1 MYSSMFS
8 LNLKSTKSPLQPVL
22 DALDSVILG
31 KADQVRLA
39 LTCVLARGHLLVEDV
54 PGVGKTTLVK
64 TLARV
69 LGLESKRVH
78 FTNDL
83 LPADILGTA
92 VFDPHGR
99 KFEFHPGP
107 IFTQVLIADE
117 LNRGTPRTQ
126 SAFLQAMEEGRVS
139 LDGVTRDL
147 PKPFFVVATQN
158 PREQIGTYPLPE
170 SQLDRFLMRIHMG
183 FPSPEFEMELL
194 KGHRKTDDQIQPLLT
209 PAELISVQEQVDKVH
224 ASEQVVKY
232 IQRLLQQSRQARA
245 DESGLSP
252 RSGLSLLAASRA
264 WAFLAGR
271 DYILPED
278 VQNVAPWVINHR
290 MRSASTPEKAR
301 EFVLSVP
308 LE

>member
-1 MYSSMFS
+1 MFS
-8 LNLKSTKSPLQPVL
+8 LNIKTTPSPLQPVL
-22 DALDSVILG
+22 DLLDSVILG
-31 KADQVRLA
+31 KSEQVRLA
-39 LTCVLARGHLLVEDV
+39 LACVLAKGHLLVEDV

-64 TLARV
+64 SLAKV
-69 LGLESKRVH
+69 LGLDRKRVH

-92 VFDPHGR
+92 VFDPAQQ
-99 KFEFHPGP
+99 KFNFHAGP

-139 LDGVTRDL
+139 MDGITRSL
-147 PKPFFVVATQN
+147 PQPFFVVATQN
-158 PREQIGTYPLPE
+158 PCEQVGTYALPE

-183 FPSPEFEMELL
+183 FPSPQFEMELL
-194 KGHRKTDDQIQPLLT
+194 KGNRKTEEQIAALLNGE
-209 PAELISVQEQVDKVH
+209 ELLKLQRQVDQLH
-224 ASEQVVKY
+224 CSDQVLKY
-232 IQRLLQQSRQARA
+232 VQRILQNSRQARA
-245 DESGLSP
+245 DDSGLSP

-271 DYILPED
+271 DYVLPED
-278 VQNVAPWVINHR
+278 VQNVAPSVINHR
-290 MRSASTPEKAR
+290 MRSASSLEKAK
-301 EFVLSVP
+301 EFILSVA

>member
-1 MYSSMFS
+1 MFS
-8 LNLKSTKSPLQPVL
+8 LNIKSTPSPLQPVL
-22 DALDSVILG
+22 DLLDSVILG
-31 KADQVRLA
+31 KSEQVRLA
-39 LTCVLARGHLLVEDV
+39 LACVLARGHLLVEDV

-64 TLARV
+64 SLAKV
-69 LGLESKRVH
+69 LGLDSKRVH

-92 VFDPHGR
+92 VFDPAQQ
-99 KFEFHPGP
+99 KFNFHAGP

-139 LDGVTRDL
+139 MDGITRSL
-147 PKPFFVVATQN
+147 PQPFFVVATQN
-158 PREQIGTYPLPE
+158 PREQVGTYALPE

-183 FPSPEFEMELL
+183 FPSPQFEMELL
-194 KGHRKTDDQIQPLLT
+194 KGNRKTEEQIAALLNGEDLLKLQRQVEQLHCSDQVLKY
-209 PAELISVQEQVDKVH
+209 VQR
-224 ASEQVVKY
+224 
-232 IQRLLQQSRQARA
+232 ILQNSRQARA
-245 DESGLSP
+245 DDSGLSP

-271 DYILPED
+271 DYVLPED
-278 VQNVAPWVINHR
+278 VQNVAPSVINHR
-290 MRSASTPEKAR
+290 MRSASSLEKAK
-301 EFVLSVP
+301 EFILSVA